1 MNAQMNRFT
10 APVEIARCAFLI
22 GLCVL
27 SLARETRASS
37 LLVGYASISPTQTS
51 TWVAKEQGF
60 YGRYG
65 ADAEIIFLGSG
76 TRAAQALLSG
86 NIPVAL
92 MAGQSAIAARA
103 RGGNLVIVAGIV
115 NRMDFLFVSSPAV
128 RKPEDLNGKRI
139 AVSQF
144 GSASHH
150 AVLLA
155 LKRWHLDPGT
165 DKITVVQIGG
175 QPARLAAL
183 ETKAADATVLSPGY
197 GGELQGKSHNV
208 LANLA
213 KLGIPYPQMSVV
225 TTESFL
231 AANEKVLE
239 GVLKALVAAN
249 AFVLNS
255 KNKDAVMKVLSKY
268 LKVSRADQLEEHYRA
283 ALEVTERKP
292 FPSLDAIASVIQL
305 TGATD
310 PEVAKLRPENV
321 MHRGIMERLERSGF
335 IDQQQR
341 SN

>member
-1 MNAQMNRFT
+1 MNSRVNRF
-10 APVEIARCAFLI
+10 AALAGIARRLFLI
-22 GLCVL
+22 ALCAL
-27 SLARETRASS
+27 SLTPQARASS

-60 YGRYG
+60 FSRYAG
-65 ADAEIIFLGSG
+65 DTEIIFLGSG

-103 RGGNLVIVAGIV
+103 RAGDLIIVAGIV
-115 NRMDFLFVSSPAV
+115 NRMDFLFVSNPAV
-128 RKPEDLNGKRI
+128 RKPEDLKGKRI

-155 LKRWHLDPGT
+155 LKRWHLDPVT
-165 DKITVVQIGG
+165 DRITVVQIGG

-183 ETKAADATVLSPGY
+183 EAKAADATVLSPGY
-197 GGELQGKSHNV
+197 GGELQGKNHNV

-249 AFVLNS
+249 AFVLNA
-255 KNKDAVMKVLSKY
+255 KNKETVMKVLSKY
-268 LKVSRADQLEEHYRA
+268 LKVSRADQLEEHYRV
-283 ALEVTERKP
+283 ALEVIERKP
-292 FPSLDAIASVIQL
+292 FPSSDALASVIQL

-321 MHRGIMERLERSGF
+321 MQRGLLERLDRSGF

>member
-1 MNAQMNRFT
+1 MNSRVNRF
-10 APVEIARCAFLI
+10 AALLGIARCALLI
-22 GLCVL
+22 ALCAP
-27 SLARETRASS
+27 SLTPQARASP

-60 YGRYG
+60 FGRYR

-115 NRMDFLFVSSPAV
+115 NRMDFLFVSGPAV
-128 RKPEDLNGKRI
+128 RKPEDLKGKRV

-183 ETKAADATVLSPGY
+183 ETKAADATVLSPGF
-197 GGELQGKSHNV
+197 GGELQGKNYSV

-213 KLGIPYPQMSVV
+213 KLGLPYPQMSVT

-231 AANEKVLE
+231 AANQNVVE

-249 AFVLNS
+249 AFILNA
-255 KNKDAVMKVLSKY
+255 KNKDAVMKVLRKY
-268 LKVSRADQLEEHYRA
+268 LKVANADQLEEHCRA
-283 ALEVTERKP
+283 TLEVTERKP
-292 FPSLDAIASVIQL
+292 FPSLDALASVIQL

-310 PEVAKLRPENV
+310 PEVAKLRPESV
-321 MHRGIMERLERSGF
+321 MHRNIMERIERSGF